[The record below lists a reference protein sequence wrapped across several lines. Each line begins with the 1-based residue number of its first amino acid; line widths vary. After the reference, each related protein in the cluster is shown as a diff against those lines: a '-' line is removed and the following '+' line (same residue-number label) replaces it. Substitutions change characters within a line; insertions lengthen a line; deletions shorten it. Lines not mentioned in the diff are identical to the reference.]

1 MLTPTTADSV
11 KSAYRGASARPN
23 SQSALTAAIG
33 RKRTVENR
41 PLLKSNVRFTP
52 GNGRSAGTMV
62 NGRLRPKADNCVY
75 HVDGANWTV
84 VLTGVLPSLL
94 PQGSKV
100 NQGVELTPAV
110 KKVQIALT
118 VIGLSGIILSFV
130 PFTPVV
136 APIGVILNALI
147 YGLDLWLLVAPCVFL
162 PILVSMG
169 YVLWLITGRLHRW
182 TMLASY
188 VFAALFMCSS
198 LAGFIYSYIDD
209 SFDPNV
215 LALNVLF
222 ALSFTIVGWLSIR
235 GIKQHSTAGG
245 LVAMQ
250 GVYAI
255 QMTYWVMAALD
266 DFQIGAWLAVISLP
280 AYLAQIALALKRPWW
295 VMAVAVSMA
304 GIALLIPMG
313 FW

>member
-1 MLTPTTADSV
+1 M
-11 KSAYRGASARPN
+11 
-23 SQSALTAAIG
+23 
-33 RKRTVENR
+33 
-41 PLLKSNVRFTP
+41 
-52 GNGRSAGTMV
+52 MV
-62 NGRLRPKADNCVY
+62 NYRFVPKAANCVY

-130 PFTPVV
+130 PFTSGI
-136 APIGVILNALI
+136 APYEAILDELFV
-147 YGLDLWLLVAPCVFL
+147 DLWLLVAPCVFL
-162 PILVSMG
+162 PILVSLG
-169 YVLWLITGRLHRW
+169 YVLWLITGQLPRW

-198 LAGFIYSYIDD
+198 LAGFIYIYIND

-215 LALNVLF
+215 LAMIVLF

-250 GVYAI
+250 GVYVI
-255 QMTYWVMAALD
+255 QMTYWVMVALD
-266 DFQIGAWLAVISLP
+266 DFEIGAWLAVISLL

-304 GIALLIPMG
+304 GIALLVPMG
-313 FW
+313 YW

>member
-1 MLTPTTADSV
+1 M
-11 KSAYRGASARPN
+11 
-23 SQSALTAAIG
+23 
-33 RKRTVENR
+33 
-41 PLLKSNVRFTP
+41 
-52 GNGRSAGTMV
+52 
-62 NGRLRPKADNCVY
+62 
-75 HVDGANWTV
+75 
-84 VLTGVLPSLL
+84 
-94 PQGSKV
+94 

-130 PFTPVV
+130 PFTSGV
-136 APIGVILNALI
+136 APYDVILNALI
-147 YGLDLWLLVAPCVFL
+147 DDLDFWLLVAPCVFL

-169 YVLWLITGRLHRW
+169 YVLWLITGRLPRW

-198 LAGFIYSYIDD
+198 LAGFIYIDD
-209 SFDPNV
+209 SFDPYV
-215 LALNVLF
+215 LAMIVLF

-235 GIKQHSTAGG
+235 GIKQHFTAGG

-255 QMTYWVMAALD
+255 QMTYWVLVALD
-266 DFQIGAWLAVISLP
+266 YDFQIGAWLAVISLP

-304 GIALLIPMG
+304 GIALLVPMG

>member
-1 MLTPTTADSV
+1 
-11 KSAYRGASARPN
+11 
-23 SQSALTAAIG
+23 
-33 RKRTVENR
+33 
-41 PLLKSNVRFTP
+41 
-52 GNGRSAGTMV
+52 
-62 NGRLRPKADNCVY
+62 
-75 HVDGANWTV
+75 
-84 VLTGVLPSLL
+84 
-94 PQGSKV
+94 V

-130 PFTPVV
+130 PFTFGV
-136 APIGVILNALI
+136 APYEVILEEPI
-147 YGLDLWLLVAPCVFL
+147 GDLWLLVAPCVFL

-169 YVLWLITGRLHRW
+169 YVLWLITGRLPRW

-198 LAGFIYSYIDD
+198 LAGLIYLIND
-209 SFDPNV
+209 SFDPTV
-215 LALNVLF
+215 LAMIVLF

-255 QMTYWVMAALD
+255 QMTFWVMFALD
-266 DFQIGAWLAVISLP
+266 DFEIGAWLAVISLL
-280 AYLAQIALALKRPWW
+280 AYLAQIAWALKRPWW

-304 GIALLIPMG
+304 GIALLFTVG
-313 FW
+313 NW

>member
-1 MLTPTTADSV
+1 M
-11 KSAYRGASARPN
+11 
-23 SQSALTAAIG
+23 
-33 RKRTVENR
+33 
-41 PLLKSNVRFTP
+41 
-52 GNGRSAGTMV
+52 
-62 NGRLRPKADNCVY
+62 
-75 HVDGANWTV
+75 
-84 VLTGVLPSLL
+84 
-94 PQGSKV
+94 

-130 PFTPVV
+130 PFAAGI
-136 APIGVILNALI
+136 APYELI
-147 YGLDLWLLVAPCVFL
+147 FVEQYVDTWSLTFSSFLVAPCVFL

-169 YVLWLITGRLHRW
+169 YVLWLITGRLPRW

-188 VFAALFMCSS
+188 VLAALFMCSS
-198 LAGFIYSYIDD
+198 LAGFIYIYIDE

-215 LALNVLF
+215 LAMIVLF

-255 QMTYWVMAALD
+255 QMTFWVMVALD
-266 DFQIGAWLAVISLP
+266 YFEIGAWLAVISLL

-304 GIALLIPMG
+304 GIALLVPMG
-313 FW
+313 YW

>member
-1 MLTPTTADSV
+1 M
-11 KSAYRGASARPN
+11 
-23 SQSALTAAIG
+23 
-33 RKRTVENR
+33 
-41 PLLKSNVRFTP
+41 
-52 GNGRSAGTMV
+52 
-62 NGRLRPKADNCVY
+62 
-75 HVDGANWTV
+75 
-84 VLTGVLPSLL
+84 
-94 PQGSKV
+94 

-130 PFTPVV
+130 PFTSGI
-136 APIGVILNALI
+136 APYEVILDALI
-147 YGLDLWLLVAPCVFL
+147 DYLGFWLLVAPCVFL

-169 YVLWLITGRLHRW
+169 YVLWLITGRLPRW

-198 LAGFIYSYIDD
+198 LAGFIYIYIDY
-209 SFDPNV
+209 FDPDL

-255 QMTYWVMAALD
+255 QMTFWVIVALD
-266 DFQIGAWLAVISLP
+266 DFEIGAWLAVISLL

-304 GIALLIPMG
+304 GIALLVPMG
-313 FW
+313 YW

>member
-1 MLTPTTADSV
+1 
-11 KSAYRGASARPN
+11 
-23 SQSALTAAIG
+23 
-33 RKRTVENR
+33 
-41 PLLKSNVRFTP
+41 
-52 GNGRSAGTMV
+52 
-62 NGRLRPKADNCVY
+62 
-75 HVDGANWTV
+75 
-84 VLTGVLPSLL
+84 
-94 PQGSKV
+94 V

-130 PFTPVV
+130 PFTSGI
-136 APIGVILNALI
+136 APYEVIFDEQFFDF
-147 YGLDLWLLVAPCVFL
+147 DLRVLVAPCVFL

-169 YVLWLITGRLHRW
+169 YVLWLITGRLPRW

-188 VFAALFMCSS
+188 VLAALFMCSS
-198 LAGFIYSYIDD
+198 LAGFIYIYIDN

-215 LALNVLF
+215 LAMIVLF
-222 ALSFTIVGWLSIR
+222 ALSFSIVGWLSIR

-255 QMTYWVMAALD
+255 QMTFWVMVALD
-266 DFQIGAWLAVISLP
+266 DFEIGAWLAVITLL
-280 AYLAQIALALKRPWW
+280 AYLAQIAIALKRPWW

-304 GIALLIPMG
+304 GIASLFTG
-313 FW
+313 NYWS

>member
-1 MLTPTTADSV
+1 M
-11 KSAYRGASARPN
+11 
-23 SQSALTAAIG
+23 
-33 RKRTVENR
+33 
-41 PLLKSNVRFTP
+41 
-52 GNGRSAGTMV
+52 
-62 NGRLRPKADNCVY
+62 
-75 HVDGANWTV
+75 
-84 VLTGVLPSLL
+84 LTGVLPSLL
-94 PQGSKV
+94 PQVSKV

-110 KKVQIALT
+110 KKVQIVLT

-130 PFTPVV
+130 PFTYDAKPYDVIFGGRV
-136 APIGVILNALI
+136 ALVEVQ
-147 YGLDLWLLVAPCVFL
+147 DFWLLVAPCFFL

-169 YVLWLITGRLHRW
+169 YVLWLITGRLPRW

-198 LAGFIYSYIDD
+198 LAGFIYIDD
-209 SFDPNV
+209 SFDPIN
-215 LALNVLF
+215 LAMIVLF

-235 GIKQHSTAGG
+235 GIRQHSTAGG

-255 QMTYWVMAALD
+255 QMTFWVMFALG

-304 GIALLIPMG
+304 GIALLALIG
-313 FW
+313 YG

>member
-1 MLTPTTADSV
+1 
-11 KSAYRGASARPN
+11 
-23 SQSALTAAIG
+23 
-33 RKRTVENR
+33 
-41 PLLKSNVRFTP
+41 
-52 GNGRSAGTMV
+52 
-62 NGRLRPKADNCVY
+62 
-75 HVDGANWTV
+75 
-84 VLTGVLPSLL
+84 
-94 PQGSKV
+94 V
-100 NQGVELTPAV
+100 NQGVELTPAA

-118 VIGLSGIILSFV
+118 VIGLSGIILSIV
-130 PFTPVV
+130 PFTFGI
-136 APIGVILNALI
+136 APYELI
-147 YGLDLWLLVAPCVFL
+147 FVELDADTWFLVAPCVFL

-188 VFAALFMCSS
+188 VFAALLMCSS
-198 LAGFIYSYIDD
+198 LAGFINSDD
-209 SFDPNV
+209 SFDPYV
-215 LALNVLF
+215 LAMIVLF

-255 QMTYWVMAALD
+255 QMTFWVMVALD
-266 DFQIGAWLAVISLP
+266 DFEIGAWLAVISLL

-304 GIALLIPMG
+304 GIALLVPMG

>member
-1 MLTPTTADSV
+1 
-11 KSAYRGASARPN
+11 
-23 SQSALTAAIG
+23 
-33 RKRTVENR
+33 
-41 PLLKSNVRFTP
+41 
-52 GNGRSAGTMV
+52 
-62 NGRLRPKADNCVY
+62 
-75 HVDGANWTV
+75 
-84 VLTGVLPSLL
+84 
-94 PQGSKV
+94 V

-130 PFTPVV
+130 PFTSGI
-136 APIGVILNALI
+136 APYEVILDEPFVDL
-147 YGLDLWLLVAPCVFL
+147 GLWFLVAPCVFL

-169 YVLWLITGRLHRW
+169 YVLWLITGRLPRW

-188 VFAALFMCSS
+188 VLAALFMCSS
-198 LAGFIYSYIDD
+198 LAGLIYIYIDN

-215 LALNVLF
+215 LAMIVLF

-245 LVAMQ
+245 VVAMQ

-255 QMTYWVMAALD
+255 QMTFWVMVALD
-266 DFQIGAWLAVISLP
+266 DFEIGAWLAVISLL

>member
-1 MLTPTTADSV
+1 M
-11 KSAYRGASARPN
+11 
-23 SQSALTAAIG
+23 
-33 RKRTVENR
+33 
-41 PLLKSNVRFTP
+41 
-52 GNGRSAGTMV
+52 
-62 NGRLRPKADNCVY
+62 
-75 HVDGANWTV
+75 
-84 VLTGVLPSLL
+84 
-94 PQGSKV
+94 

-130 PFTPVV
+130 PFTSGI
-136 APIGVILNALI
+136 APYEVILDEPFV
-147 YGLDLWLLVAPCVFL
+147 DLWFLVAPCVFL

-198 LAGFIYSYIDD
+198 LAGFIYIDD
-209 SFDPNV
+209 SFDPYV
-215 LALNVLF
+215 LAMIVLF

-255 QMTYWVMAALD
+255 QMTFWVMVALD
-266 DFQIGAWLAVISLP
+266 DFEIGAWLAVISLL
-280 AYLAQIALALKRPWW
+280 AYLVQIALALKRPWW

-304 GIALLIPMG
+304 GIASLSTG
-313 FW
+313 DYWS

>member
-1 MLTPTTADSV
+1 
-11 KSAYRGASARPN
+11 
-23 SQSALTAAIG
+23 
-33 RKRTVENR
+33 
-41 PLLKSNVRFTP
+41 
-52 GNGRSAGTMV
+52 
-62 NGRLRPKADNCVY
+62 
-75 HVDGANWTV
+75 
-84 VLTGVLPSLL
+84 
-94 PQGSKV
+94 V

-118 VIGLSGIILSFV
+118 VIGLSGIILSIV
-130 PFTPVV
+130 PFTSGI
-136 APIGVILNALI
+136 APYEFIFVEL
-147 YGLDLWLLVAPCVFL
+147 YVDTWFLVAPCVFL

-169 YVLWLITGRLHRW
+169 YVLWLITGRLPRW

-188 VFAALFMCSS
+188 VLAALFMCSS
-198 LAGFIYSYIDD
+198 LAGLIYIYIDN

-215 LALNVLF
+215 LAMIVLF

-255 QMTYWVMAALD
+255 QMTFWVMVALD
-266 DFQIGAWLAVISLP
+266 DFQIGAWLAVISLL

-304 GIALLIPMG
+304 GIALLVPMG
-313 FW
+313 YW

>member
-1 MLTPTTADSV
+1 M
-11 KSAYRGASARPN
+11 
-23 SQSALTAAIG
+23 
-33 RKRTVENR
+33 
-41 PLLKSNVRFTP
+41 
-52 GNGRSAGTMV
+52 
-62 NGRLRPKADNCVY
+62 
-75 HVDGANWTV
+75 
-84 VLTGVLPSLL
+84 LTGVLPSLL

-130 PFTPVV
+130 PFASGV
-136 APIGVILNALI
+136 APYEVILD
-147 YGLDLWLLVAPCVFL
+147 GPFVAPCVFL

-169 YVLWLITGRLHRW
+169 YVLWLITGRLPRW

-198 LAGFIYSYIDD
+198 LAGFIYIYIDD
-209 SFDPNV
+209 SFDPYV
-215 LALNVLF
+215 LAMIVLF

-255 QMTYWVMAALD
+255 QMTFWVMYALEVDVQYALD
-266 DFQIGAWLAVISLP
+266 LLEIGAWLAVISLP
-280 AYLAQIALALKRPWW
+280 AYLAQMALALKRPWW
-295 VMAVAVSMA
+295 VMAVPVLMA
-304 GIALLIPMG
+304 GIPLL
-313 FW
+313 FAVFD

>member
-1 MLTPTTADSV
+1 M
-11 KSAYRGASARPN
+11 
-23 SQSALTAAIG
+23 
-33 RKRTVENR
+33 
-41 PLLKSNVRFTP
+41 
-52 GNGRSAGTMV
+52 
-62 NGRLRPKADNCVY
+62 
-75 HVDGANWTV
+75 
-84 VLTGVLPSLL
+84 
-94 PQGSKV
+94 

-130 PFTPVV
+130 PFTSGV
-136 APIGVILNALI
+136 APYEVILDLQFV
-147 YGLDLWLLVAPCVFL
+147 DLWLLVAPCVFL

-169 YVLWLITGRLHRW
+169 YVLWLITGRLPRW
-182 TMLASY
+182 TMLASS
-188 VFAALFMCSS
+188 VLAALFMCSS
-198 LAGFIYSYIDD
+198 LTGFIYIYIDN

-215 LALNVLF
+215 LAMIVLF

-245 LVAMQ
+245 LVGMQ

-255 QMTYWVMAALD
+255 QMTFWVMVALD
-266 DFQIGAWLAVISLP
+266 DFEIGAWLAVISLL

>member
-1 MLTPTTADSV
+1 M
-11 KSAYRGASARPN
+11 
-23 SQSALTAAIG
+23 
-33 RKRTVENR
+33 
-41 PLLKSNVRFTP
+41 
-52 GNGRSAGTMV
+52 
-62 NGRLRPKADNCVY
+62 
-75 HVDGANWTV
+75 
-84 VLTGVLPSLL
+84 LTGVLPSLL

-118 VIGLSGIILSFV
+118 VIGLSGIILLFV
-130 PFTPVV
+130 PFAVGVV
-136 APIGVILNALI
+136 PYEVILDEPFA
-147 YGLDLWLLVAPCVFL
+147 DLWLLAPCVFL

-169 YVLWLITGRLHRW
+169 YVLWLITGQLPRW

-188 VFAALFMCSS
+188 VLAALLMCSS
-198 LAGFIYSYIDD
+198 LAGFIYIYIDN
-209 SFDPNV
+209 SFDPGA
-215 LALNVLF
+215 LALIVLF

-255 QMTYWVMAALD
+255 QMTFWVMFALG
-266 DFQIGAWLAVISLP
+266 DFEIGAWLAVISLL
-280 AYLAQIALALKRPWW
+280 AYLVQIGLALKRPWW

-304 GIALLIPMG
+304 GIALLVPMG
-313 FW
+313 YW

>member
-1 MLTPTTADSV
+1 M
-11 KSAYRGASARPN
+11 
-23 SQSALTAAIG
+23 
-33 RKRTVENR
+33 
-41 PLLKSNVRFTP
+41 
-52 GNGRSAGTMV
+52 
-62 NGRLRPKADNCVY
+62 
-75 HVDGANWTV
+75 
-84 VLTGVLPSLL
+84 
-94 PQGSKV
+94 

-130 PFTPVV
+130 PFTSGVV
-136 APIGVILNALI
+136 PYEGILESPI
-147 YGLDLWLLVAPCVFL
+147 DDFWLLVAPCVFL
-162 PILVSMG
+162 PIPVSMG
-169 YVLWLITGRLHRW
+169 YVLWLITGRLPRW

-198 LAGFIYSYIDD
+198 LAGFIYIYIDD
-209 SFDPNV
+209 SFDPYV
-215 LALNVLF
+215 LAMNVLF

-255 QMTYWVMAALD
+255 QMTFWVMFALD
-266 DFQIGAWLAVISLP
+266 DFEIGAWLAVISLL

-304 GIALLIPMG
+304 GIALLFPVGI
-313 FW
+313 W

>member
-1 MLTPTTADSV
+1 M
-11 KSAYRGASARPN
+11 
-23 SQSALTAAIG
+23 
-33 RKRTVENR
+33 
-41 PLLKSNVRFTP
+41 
-52 GNGRSAGTMV
+52 
-62 NGRLRPKADNCVY
+62 
-75 HVDGANWTV
+75 
-84 VLTGVLPSLL
+84 
-94 PQGSKV
+94 

-130 PFTPVV
+130 PFTSGVV
-136 APIGVILNALI
+136 PYEGILESPI
-147 YGLDLWLLVAPCVFL
+147 DDFWLLVAPCVFL
-162 PILVSMG
+162 PIPVSMG
-169 YVLWLITGRLHRW
+169 YVLWLITGRLPRW

-198 LAGFIYSYIDD
+198 LAGFIYIYIEN

-215 LALNVLF
+215 LAMIVLF

-255 QMTYWVMAALD
+255 QMTFWVMFALD
-266 DFQIGAWLAVISLP
+266 DFEIGAWLAVISLL

-304 GIALLIPMG
+304 GIALLFPVGI
-313 FW
+313 W

>member
-1 MLTPTTADSV
+1 M
-11 KSAYRGASARPN
+11 
-23 SQSALTAAIG
+23 
-33 RKRTVENR
+33 
-41 PLLKSNVRFTP
+41 
-52 GNGRSAGTMV
+52 
-62 NGRLRPKADNCVY
+62 
-75 HVDGANWTV
+75 
-84 VLTGVLPSLL
+84 
-94 PQGSKV
+94 

-118 VIGLSGIILSFV
+118 VIGLSGIISSFV
-130 PFTPVV
+130 PFTAGI
-136 APIGVILNALI
+136 APYEVILDELFV
-147 YGLDLWLLVAPCVFL
+147 DFWLLVAPCVFL

-169 YVLWLITGRLHRW
+169 YVLWLITGRLPRW

-188 VFAALFMCSS
+188 ILAALFMCSS
-198 LAGFIYSYIDD
+198 LAGLIYIYIDN

-215 LALNVLF
+215 LAMIVLF

-235 GIKQHSTAGG
+235 GIKQHSTVGG

-255 QMTYWVMAALD
+255 QMTFWVMAALD
-266 DFQIGAWLAVISLP
+266 YFEIGAWLAVISLL